1 MLHQA
6 DKLMYEVKE
15 SGKNE
20 IAYLTL
26 EN

>member
-1 MLHQA
+1 MLHKA